1 MGWDY
6 WPIDLISNLFWIRC
20 ISPNSA
26 GLWFKSV
33 RIGSL
38 LKGQA
43 DKKTLLDINFNIAF
57 AANAYED
64 DDDNSDDNVENTSR
78 CTRTSTG
85 QTPGQMRSQSVTS
98 LGWAGIFATCILESI
113 SFGLVCFLF
122 WWKLK
127 PVSWDIFASGQFW
140 SRGVLR
146 SHGQSLSILAS
157 GKEDVCV
164 WSSIM
169 PMQMMI
175 MISMVVIMIHLA
187 LGLEVF
193 I

>member
-1 MGWDY
+1 MIWLAAKKSCVQYPISFSFYKSNQVQDCQFPALYLCSEHRYCSAVHWWWMMMMVMMIMVMVVMVMVMVGWDY

-26 GLWFKSV
+26 GLWFKSAG
-33 RIGSL
+33 IGSL

-64 DDDNSDDNVENTSR
+64 DDDNSDDDVENTSR

-98 LGWAGIFATCILESI
+98 LGWAGIFVTCI
-113 SFGLVCFLF
+113 
-122 WWKLK
+122 
-127 PVSWDIFASGQFW
+127 
-140 SRGVLR
+140 R
-146 SHGQSLSILAS
+146 
-157 GKEDVCV
+157 
-164 WSSIM
+164 
-169 PMQMMI
+169 
-175 MISMVVIMIHLA
+175 
-187 LGLEVF
+187 
-193 I
+193 